1 MNFEREL
8 DFEAALIQK
17 LYTDGGWE
25 PEVLRYQTEED
36 LIQNWANILFENN
49 RDIDRLNDAPLTRG
63 EMQQILEEIAR
74 LLDGGALT
82 EISLNHARELLKEK
96 SEKNIVI

>member
-25 PEVLRYQTEED
+25 PEVLRY
-36 LIQNWANILFENN
+36 LAILTAFTAFDTSVPWIPVTVHCHCRASFPET
-49 RDIDRLNDAPLTRG
+49 IIAPVLQG
-63 EMQQILEEIAR
+63 MAIL
-74 LLDGGALT
+74 LCSTGL
-82 EISLNHARELLKEK
+82 
-96 SEKNIVI
+96 